1 MIGHE
6 RIKRIP
12 QMRENDRNT
21 MMVTDSFYYFVM
33 LMAAG
38 FVLWLARNQFGPDAR
53 HRRRRRKNHYRVVNT
68 NRRTGITFL
77 VRAR

>member
-1 MIGHE
+1 MSGTTGT
-6 RIKRIP
+6 
-12 QMRENDRNT
+12 T

-38 FVLWLARNQFGPDAR
+38 FVLWLARNQFGPEAKS
-53 HRRRRRKNHYRVVNT
+53 RRRRRKNHYRVVNT
-68 NRRTGITFL
+68 ARRPGITFL

>member
-1 MIGHE
+1 
-6 RIKRIP
+6 
-12 QMRENDRNT
+12 

-38 FVLWLARNQFGPDAR
+38 LMLWLARNQFGPDAR
-53 HRRRRRKNHYRVVNT
+53 SRRRRKNHYRVVNT
-68 NRRTGITFL
+68 KRTGVTFL

>member
-1 MIGHE
+1 MSGTTGT
-6 RIKRIP
+6 
-12 QMRENDRNT
+12 T

-38 FVLWLARNQFGPDAR
+38 FVLWLARNQFGPEAR
-53 HRRRRRKNHYRVVNT
+53 SRRRRRKNHYRVVNM
-68 NRRTGITFL
+68 NKRPGITFL

>member
-1 MIGHE
+1 MK
-6 RIKRIP
+6 RIKRTYGTTGK
-12 QMRENDRNT
+12 T

-38 FVLWLARNQFGPDAR
+38 FVLWLARNQFGPDAKC
-53 HRRRRRKNHYRVVNT
+53 RRRRRKSHYRVVNT
-68 NRRTGITFL
+68 KRTGITFL

>member
-1 MIGHE
+1 
-6 RIKRIP
+6 
-12 QMRENDRNT
+12 MRENDRKT